1 MLADR
6 WTLQVATDDPAVV
19 TGLDTFDTSFITYG
33 TTAAAVWEAAKAD
46 PACVMAQAKAAAL
59 EMFLQTGQS
68 VEKARPWLRQA
79 EPHLVRTTEREKL
92 WHAQVAAW
100 VDGDAEAAI
109 AICREII
116 RRWPQDMAAVKM
128 TQFHMFH
135 VGDLAGMLEV
145 AEAALPV
152 HRHVP
157 EMHGM
162 LAFGLEEMNR
172 LDEAEAAGRR
182 AIEMKRA
189 EPWAHHA
196 IAHVME
202 TLGRCAE
209 GFDFM
214 SGLADT
220 WADRNSFMLS
230 HNWWHAALF
239 AIDSDR
245 PEAALELY
253 DDHVWGVW
261 KEYSQDQVNAV
272 ALLARLEFAGLDAG
286 NRWHDVADYIEKRGP
301 EHVEPFLDA
310 HYLLGLTRAG
320 RDAAAA
326 DMLAS
331 LRDHVARL
339 DSARLMGRIWRDVG
353 LPLAEGVA
361 AYGKG
366 DWRAAFA
373 QMKPALDGL
382 QQIGGSHAQRDLFWQ
397 LWLRAGARAG
407 EIATVKPYFERRA
420 AERPGVAKHRRE
432 LAQLAQ
438 I

>member
-1 MLADR
+1 MLNDR
-6 WTLQVATDDPAVV
+6 WDLPVATDNPSVV
-19 TGLDTFDTSFITYG
+19 AGLNTFDTSFITYG
-33 TTAAAVWEAAKAD
+33 TTAAAVWEAAKTD

-59 EMFLQTGQS
+59 EMFLQTGDS
-68 VEKARPWLRQA
+68 VAKAGPWLRQA
-79 EPHLVRTTEREKL
+79 EKHLEKTTERERL

-100 VDGDAEAAI
+100 VDGDAETAI
-109 AICREII
+109 ALCREIT
-116 RRWPQDMAAVKM
+116 RCWPQDLAAVKM

-135 VGDLAGMLEV
+135 VGDLTGMLDV

-182 AIEMKRA
+182 AVEMKRA

-202 TLGRCAE
+202 TQGRCAE

-245 PEAALELY
+245 PEAALRLY

-272 ALLARLEFAGLDAG
+272 SLLARLEFADLDVG
-286 NRWHDVADYIEKRGP
+286 TRWQDVADYIEQRGP

-310 HYLLGLTRAG
+310 HYLLGMTRAG
-320 RDAAAA
+320 RDAAATTL
-326 DMLAS
+326 LAS
-331 LRDHVARL
+331 LRDHVARQN
-339 DSARLMGRIWRDVG
+339 DRRLTGRIWRDVG

-366 DWRAAFA
+366 DWRAAYA
-373 QMKPALDGL
+373 HLKPALDGL

-397 LWLRAGARAG
+397 LWLRAGAKAG
-407 EIATVKPYFERRA
+407 EIAMVKPYFERRA

-432 LAQLAQ
+432 LAKLVQG
-438 I
+438 

>member
-1 MLADR
+1 MLTDR

-19 TGLDTFDTSFITYG
+19 AGLDTFDTSFITYG
-33 TTAAAVWEAAKAD
+33 TTAAAVWEAAKTD

-68 VEKARPWLRQA
+68 IGKARPWLRQA
-79 EPHLVRTTEREKL
+79 ETHLPRATEREKL

-100 VDGDAEAAI
+100 VDGDAETAI
-109 AICREII
+109 ALCREII
-116 RRWPQDMAAVKM
+116 RRWPQDLAAVKM

-135 VGDLAGMLEV
+135 VGDLAGMLDV

-152 HRHVP
+152 HHQVP

-202 TLGRCAE
+202 TQGRCKE

-214 SGLADT
+214 AALADT

-245 PEAALELY
+245 PEAALKLY

-272 ALLARLEFAGLDAG
+272 ALLARLEFAGLDVG
-286 NRWHDVADYIEKRGP
+286 ERWQDVADYIEQRGP

-326 DMLAS
+326 ALLAS
-331 LRDHVARL
+331 LRDHVARQD
-339 DSARLMGRIWRDVG
+339 DSRLMSRIWRDVG
-353 LPLAEGVA
+353 LPLAQGVA

-366 DWRAAFA
+366 DWRTAFA
-373 QMKPALDGL
+373 QLKPALDGL

-397 LWLRAGARAG
+397 LWLRAGAKAG
-407 EIATVKPYFERRA
+407 ETATVKPYFERRA
-420 AERPGVAKHRRE
+420 AERPGVTKHRRE
-432 LAQLAQ
+432 LAQLAR

>member
-1 MLADR
+1 MLNDR
-6 WTLQVATDDPAVV
+6 WDLQVATDDPAVV
-19 TGLDTFDTSFITYG
+19 AGLDTFDTSFITYG
-33 TTAAAVWEAAKAD
+33 TTAAAVWDAARAD

-68 VEKARPWLRQA
+68 TAKAGPWLRQA
-79 EPHLVRTTEREKL
+79 GPYLSKTTEREKL

-100 VDGDAEAAI
+100 VAGDAETAI
-109 AICREII
+109 ALCREIAT
-116 RRWPQDMAAVKM
+116 RWPQDLAAVKM

-135 VGDLAGMLEV
+135 VGDLAGMLEI

-152 HRHVP
+152 HRHIA

-202 TLGRCAE
+202 TQGRCAE

-214 SGLADT
+214 IGLSDS

-239 AIDSDR
+239 AIDSDQ
-245 PEAALELY
+245 PEAALRLY

-261 KEYSQDQVNAV
+261 KDYSQDQVNAV
-272 ALLARLEFAGLDAG
+272 ALLARLEFAELDVG
-286 NRWHDVADYIEKRGP
+286 DRWQDVADYIETRGP

-326 DMLAS
+326 TLLAS
-331 LRDHVARL
+331 LHDHVARQN
-339 DSARLMGRIWRDVG
+339 DQHLMGRIWRAVG

-361 AYGKG
+361 AYGRA
-366 DWRAAFA
+366 DWRAAFNRL
-373 QMKPALDGL
+373 KPALDGL

-397 LWLRAGARAG
+397 LWLRAGAHAG
-407 EIATVKPYFERRA
+407 EITTVKPYLEQRIA
-420 AERPGVAKHRRE
+420 DRPGVAKHRRE

>member
-1 MLADR
+1 MLNDR
-6 WTLQVATDDPAVV
+6 WDLPVAADNPSVV
-19 TGLDTFDTSFITYG
+19 TGLNTFDTSFITYG
-33 TTAAAVWEAAKAD
+33 TTAAAVWDAAKAD

-59 EMFLQTGQS
+59 EMFLQTGES
-68 VEKARPWLRQA
+68 VAKARPWLRQA
-79 EPHLVRTTEREKL
+79 EMHLGKTTEREKL

-109 AICREII
+109 ALCREII
-116 RRWPQDMAAVKM
+116 RRWPQDLAAVKM

-135 VGDLAGMLEV
+135 VGDLAGMLAV
-145 AEAALPV
+145 AEDALPV
-152 HRHVP
+152 HRHVA

-172 LDEAEAAGRR
+172 LDEAETAGRR

-196 IAHVME
+196 VAHVME
-202 TLGRCAE
+202 TQGRCEE
-209 GFDFM
+209 GFAFM
-214 SGLADT
+214 TGLADT

-245 PEAALELY
+245 PEAALKLF

-272 ALLARLEFAGLDAG
+272 ALLARLEFAGLDVG
-286 NRWHDVADYIEKRGP
+286 NRWQDVADYIEKRGA

-326 DMLAS
+326 TLLSS

-339 DSARLMGRIWRDVG
+339 DSARLMGRIWQDVG

-373 QMKPALDGL
+373 QLKPALDGL

-397 LWLRAGARAG
+397 LWLRAGAKAG
-407 EIATVKPYFERRA
+407 EIATVKPYFENRA
-420 AERPGVAKHRRE
+420 AERPGVPKHRRE